1 MWLCNQQLGLFA
13 DLTRGTL
20 HSLPHVGPPPPSGS
34 PPRLFG
40 QQSEG
45 GNNGARSEGAHCG
58 DIFYFSDDQ
67 GLAEVAQ
74 DAGVSHGEGTGGE
87 DLAGGPPADGVC
99 PASAMLFMMFRV
111 KLAHFLV
118 PLPSTPALFDTMAR
132 HNAPHTSTLR
142 LQKM

>member
-1 MWLCNQQLGLFA
+1 MK
-13 DLTRGTL
+13 
-20 HSLPHVGPPPPSGS
+20 
-34 PPRLFG
+34 
-40 QQSEG
+40 E
-45 GNNGARSEGAHCG
+45 
-58 DIFYFSDDQ
+58 
-67 GLAEVAQ
+67 
-74 DAGVSHGEGTGGE
+74 
-87 DLAGGPPADGVC
+87 LAGRILRVDPQLTVC